1 MRGNYMGNPQKQLS
15 FQITN
20 VIICGKQAI
29 SAEAKERVFAM
40 AVDLKKL
47 DTEKRNPATANI
59 DTLSTLDMVKLINV
73 EDHKCAEAVKAVL
86 PQVARSIDMIYERI
100 RAGGRLFYVGA
111 GTSGRLGV
119 LDAAECPPTYG
130 VDPGLVVGLIAG
142 GPPAFLKAVEGAE
155 DSGELGKNDLIANR
169 FSKNDALVGIAASG
183 RTPYVIG
190 AMDYARSLGAP
201 VIALTCCHDSEM
213 SRHADVTID
222 PVPGPEVVT
231 GSSRMKSGTCQKL
244 VLNMLSTCVMIKSG
258 KVYGNLMVDVQA
270 TNEKLVR
277 RAISIVCA
285 ATGENEE
292 TAKAA
297 LDNCGFSCKTAIVML
312 LLGLDAKAAR
322 AALDKAD
329 GRIAVAVNRD

>member
-1 MRGNYMGNPQKQLS
+1 
-15 FQITN
+15 
-20 VIICGKQAI
+20 
-29 SAEAKERVFAM
+29 M

-47 DTEKRNPATANI
+47 DTERRNPLTASI
-59 DTLSTLDMVKLINV
+59 DTLSTQDMVKLINA
-73 EDHKCAEAVKAVL
+73 EDRKCAEAVERVL
-86 PQVARSIDMIYERI
+86 PQVAESIDCIYGKVH
-100 RAGGRLFYVGA
+100 AGGRLFYVGA

-130 VDPGLVVGLIAG
+130 VDPGLVMGLIAG

-155 DSGELGKNDLIANR
+155 DSAELGRNDLIANQ
-169 FSKNDALVGIAASG
+169 FSEKDALVGIAASG

-201 VIALTCCHDSEM
+201 VIALTCCHDSKM
-213 SRHADVTID
+213 SRHADITID
-222 PVPGPEVVT
+222 PVPGPEVIT

-244 VLNMLSTCVMIKSG
+244 VLNMLSTCVMIKMG

-270 TNEKLVR
+270 TNQKLVR

-285 ATGENEE
+285 ATGESEE
-292 TAKAA
+292 KATAA
-297 LDNCGFSCKTAIVML
+297 LDQCGFSCKTAIVML
-312 LLGLDAKAAR
+312 LLNLDAEAAK

-329 GRIAVAVNRD
+329 GRIAQALRNEKGE

>member
-1 MRGNYMGNPQKQLS
+1 
-15 FQITN
+15 
-20 VIICGKQAI
+20 
-29 SAEAKERVFAM
+29 M

-47 DTEKRNPATANI
+47 DTERRNPRTANI
-59 DTLSTLDMVKLINV
+59 DTLSSLEMAKLINA
-73 EDHKCAEAVKAVL
+73 EDHHCAEAVETVL
-86 PQVARSIDMIYERI
+86 PQIAQSIDILYEKI
-100 RAGGRLFYVGA
+100 RSGGRLFYAGA

-142 GPPAFLKAVEGAE
+142 GPAAFLKAVEGAE
-155 DSGELGKNDLIANR
+155 DSAELGKQDLIDR
-169 FSKNDALVGIAASG
+169 QFSDKDALVGIAASG

-190 AMDYARSLGAP
+190 AMDYARSVGAP
-201 VIALTCCHDSEM
+201 VIALVCTHNSEM

-270 TNEKLVR
+270 TNQKLVR
-277 RAISIVCA
+277 RAISIVCE
-285 ATGENEE
+285 ATGETEE
-292 TAKAA
+292 KAKAA
-297 LDNCGFSCKTAIVML
+297 LDQCGFSCKTAIVML
-312 LLGLDAKAAR
+312 LLGLDASAAK

-329 GRIAVAVNRD
+329 GRIAQAVKAR

>member
-1 MRGNYMGNPQKQLS
+1 
-15 FQITN
+15 
-20 VIICGKQAI
+20 
-29 SAEAKERVFAM
+29 M

-47 DTEKRNPATANI
+47 DTERRNPATANI
-59 DTLSTLDMVKLINV
+59 DTLSTLDMAALINA
-73 EDHKCAEAVKAVL
+73 EDHHCADAVSKVL
-86 PQVARSIDMIYERI
+86 PQIAQSIDIIYEKI
-100 RAGGRLFYVGA
+100 RTGGRLFYVGA

-155 DSGELGKNDLIANR
+155 DSAELGRKDLTEHQ
-169 FSKNDALVGIAASG
+169 FSAGDALVGIAASG

-190 AMDYARSLGAP
+190 AMEYARSLGAP
-201 VIALTCCHDSEM
+201 VIALTCCNNSEM
-213 SRHADVTID
+213 SRRADITIA

-244 VLNMLSTCVMIKSG
+244 VLNMLSTCVMIKMG

-270 TNEKLVR
+270 TNQKLVR
-277 RAISIVCA
+277 RAISIVCE
-285 ATGENEE
+285 ATGADEG

-297 LDNCGFSCKTAIVML
+297 LDQCGFSCKTAIVML
-312 LLGLDAKAAR
+312 LLNLDADAAR
-322 AALDKAD
+322 AALQAAD
-329 GRIAVAVNRD
+329 GRIAQAVRMNKEKN